1 MTLFLTY
8 ELKVAVLIAVFYI
21 FWRLLVAN
29 ETWHR
34 LNRIVLLG
42 TALASFVLPLCVIT
56 IHQTVEVAP
65 TTTEALTATL
75 PMDELPAIAQVSPVT
90 AAPEAKQPFTFS
102 LSHILTFIYIIGV
115 VVVLAKMLLSLW
127 RLHRMVA
134 ESEIHPLADG
144 RQIAVSDKAKNPFS
158 WWKTIFLNHQDFEMG
173 TTALLTHELG
183 HLRLHHSADVLLVEL
198 LTALQW
204 FNPAMWMLRADLRTI
219 HEYEAD
225 QQVLSHGFNDIQY
238 LQLLI
243 RKAAVQSGYSLAN
256 GISNS
261 ALKKRVTMIMKPKSN
276 RKQWLRFAYLLP
288 IIAVSLAMSAK
299 IQKEEVLRSSVV
311 LNDHIEQL
319 TDENRLITLIDDMDD
334 LKKMATEKG
343 KTRKIKSNLDFNDH
357 VTRKSMDGKAINI
370 HLPKGSVYVNDKGSK
385 TIEAEVNY
393 AFPSGGFDWQLNGV
407 SFDENNIPV
416 LHFKTLKKIENHWN
430 GKKNVVNLITNNES
444 AIILTQKDG
453 RDCIGVKVPAGAFY
467 TWLVNGQLAERGV
480 VKKDGWLN
488 TRGYYPFYD
497 NLVMFDGKEINK
509 NYIPHVPLNS
519 IKEVKLLQGERPRRI
534 ELYTHHVT
542 DFNRDTDFDYPAA
555 YKEKVKAWMFFKA
568 EDAATGRQLKGAEI
582 TVVETGQKAKTNEEG
597 WCELKVPLG
606 TTVKASYPG
615 FGDETYEISHINGNE
630 VQGRT
635 FWMSKPGEHIY
646 MNVDKKAEFNGDKD
660 GWLAKNTQLPKA
672 TGGKGLSG
680 RVGICLV
687 VNEDGSVSGI
697 RLKQG
702 VNETLNEEALRLFR
716 SMPRWKPAIKN
727 GQPVKSLV
735 LSSVSF
741 DNIQDHVL
749 IGAYIRDEKTLR
761 TGQPKKI
768 VITTKKKQ

>member
-1 MTLFLTY
+1 MTTLFLTY
-8 ELKVAVLIAVFYI
+8 ELKVAVLIAVFYV

-34 LNRIVLLG
+34 LNRIVLLS
-42 TALASFVLPLCVIT
+42 TAIASFLLPLCVIT

-65 TTTEALTATL
+65 TVADTL
-75 PMDELPAIAQVSPVT
+75 PLPTGEMTIPMEP
-90 AAPEAKQPFTFS
+90 APAMENAEIEKPFNWQ
-102 LSHILTFIYIIGV
+102 LPLTIIYIIGV
-115 VVVLAKMLLSLW
+115 LVVLSRMLLSLW
-127 RLHRMVA
+127 RLHRMKA
-134 ESEIHPLADG
+134 ESEIHPLTDG
-144 RQIAVSDKAKNPFS
+144 RQIAVCDKAKTPFS
-158 WWKTIFLNHQDFEMG
+158 WWKTVFLNHQDFEDG
-173 TTALLTHELG
+173 TTAFLTHELG

-225 QQVLSHGFNDIQY
+225 QQVISHGFNDIQY

-243 RKAAVQSGYSLAN
+243 RKAAGQSGYSLAN

-276 RKQWLRFAYLLP
+276 HRQWLRFAYILP
-288 IIAVSLAMSAK
+288 IIAFSLYASCETKVS
-299 IQKEEVLRSSVV
+299 
-311 LNDHIEQL
+311 
-319 TDENRLITLIDDMDD
+319 
-334 LKKMATEKG
+334 
-343 KTRKIKSNLDFNDH
+343 
-357 VTRKSMDGKAINI
+357 
-370 HLPKGSVYVNDKGSK
+370 YK
-385 TIEAEVNY
+385 TIE
-393 AFPSGGFDWQLNGV
+393 
-407 SFDENNIPV
+407 
-416 LHFKTLKKIENHWN
+416 
-430 GKKNVVNLITNNES
+430 ES
-444 AIILTQKDG
+444 ALTFDV
-453 RDCIGVKVPAGAFY
+453 RDNREYVGVKVPAGAFY
-467 TWLVNGQLAERGV
+467 TWLVNGHLAERGV
-480 VKKDGWLN
+480 VKEDKWLN
-488 TRGYYPFYD
+488 VRSYFPLNED
-497 NLVMFDGKEINK
+497 LVTLDGKEIDRN
-509 NYIPHVPLNS
+509 NMPYVPLSS

-542 DFNRDTDFDYPAA
+542 EFNRDADFDYPTE

-568 EDAATGRQLKGAEI
+568 EDAATGLQLKGAEI

-615 FGDETYEISHINGNE
+615 LGDETYEISQINGNE

-635 FWMSKPGEHIY
+635 FWMSKPDKHIY
-646 MNVDKKAEFNGDKD
+646 MNVDKKAEFDGDKD

-672 TGGKGLSG
+672 TNGKGLSG
-680 RVGICLV
+680 RVGIWLV
-687 VNEDGSVSGI
+687 VNEDGSVSGV

-716 SMPRWKPAIKN
+716 SMPRWKPAIKD

-741 DNIQDHVL
+741 DNIQDNVL
-749 IGAYIRDEKTLR
+749 IAAYIRDEKTQKYLNDANAELMTIDKVVLSKPMVREVVRGSKWYRYVWAVPRQDKYIIKVSKQGYKTEYMNVSIQDSESQKLAGDIILR
-761 TGQPKKI
+761 PKS
-768 VITTKKKQ
+768 